1 MIAILFR
8 EATLHAQAVDGH
20 FDSSHVF
27 LDFADGRAVE
37 FPLDRFPLLQA
48 ASDVERT
55 NFAISPDHQ
64 QLFWPALD
72 EDMNVAAL
80 LALPDSWQ
88 PWPANACP
96 ESDKRE
102 ES

>member
-20 FDSSHVF
+20 FDSARVF
-27 LDFADGRAVE
+27 LDFADGRAVK
-37 FPLDRFPLLQA
+37 FPLDWFPLLQA

-55 NFAISPDHQ
+55 NFAISLDNQ